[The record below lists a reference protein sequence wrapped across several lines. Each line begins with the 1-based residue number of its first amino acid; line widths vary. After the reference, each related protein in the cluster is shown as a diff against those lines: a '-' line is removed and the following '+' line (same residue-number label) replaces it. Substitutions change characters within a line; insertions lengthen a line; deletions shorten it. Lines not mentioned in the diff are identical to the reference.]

1 MSLIE
6 VLVLQGY
13 RLSDF
18 LVAVV
23 PREQSIIY
31 ISLHNSFPLEGGGG
45 WVVLPY
51 VSYVAKVTLRIWVL
65 AT

>member
-1 MSLIE
+1 VSLIE

-31 ISLHNSFPLEGGGG
+31 VSLHDRFPLEGGGCTHICKLCG
-45 WVVLPY
+45 YRSL
-51 VSYVAKVTLRIWVL
+51 
-65 AT
+65 

>member
-45 WVVLPY
+45 GLY
-51 VSYVAKVTLRIWVL
+51 SHM
-65 AT
+65 